1 MSAEI
6 WFYHLE
12 RQSADD
18 ALPLLLEKCLERK
31 WRALVRLDSY
41 EEIERLDAHLWVYR
55 PDSFMPHGAA
65 TSSDAARL
73 PVLLTADAE
82 NRNNA
87 QVQFVLGSCDVDNA
101 DAYERVVVLFNGSV
115 EEELAAA
122 RETWKRVKAEGAQVS
137 YWRQNERGQW
147 AKTA

>member
-1 MSAEI
+1 MNAEI

-12 RQSADD
+12 RQSADE
-18 ALPLLLEKCLERK
+18 ALSLLLEKCLERN

-55 PDSFMPHGAA
+55 PESFLPHGAS
-65 TSSDAARL
+65 TGTDAARL
-73 PVLLTADAE
+73 PVLLTADPE

-87 QVQFVLGSCDVDNA
+87 QVQFVLGACDVENA
-101 DAYERVVVLFNGSV
+101 EAFERVVVIFNGA
-115 EEELAAA
+115 EPEELAAA
-122 RETWKRVKAEGAQVS
+122 RETWKRLKGQGAEVS

>member
-1 MSAEI
+1 MSADI

-41 EEIERLDAHLWVYR
+41 EEIERLDALLWVYR
-55 PDSFMPHGAA
+55 PESFMPHGAA

-87 QVQFVLGSCDVDNA
+87 QVQFVLGNCDVDNSEA
-101 DAYERVVVLFNGSV
+101 FERIVVLFNGGV

-147 AKTA
+147 TKTA

>member
-12 RQSADD
+12 RQSADE

-41 EEIERLDAHLWVYR
+41 EEIERLDALLWVYR
-55 PDSFMPHGAA
+55 PESFMPHGASTA
-65 TSSDAARL
+65 ADAARL

-82 NRNNA
+82 NRNSA
-87 QVQFVLGSCDVDNA
+87 QVQFVLGGCDVENEEA
-101 DAYERVVVLFNGSV
+101 FERVVVLFNGAAP
-115 EEELAAA
+115 EELAAA
-122 RETWKRVKAEGAQVS
+122 RETWKRVKNEGAQVS

>member
-12 RQSADD
+12 RQSSDE

-55 PDSFMPHGAA
+55 PDSFMPHGAS
-65 TSSDAARL
+65 TGSDAARL

-87 QVQFVLGSCDVDNA
+87 QVQFVLGACDVDNVEA
-101 DAYERVVVLFNGSV
+101 FERSVVLFNGMV

-147 AKTA
+147 AKKA